1 MSNQTKHKVTWF
13 QRDERGHWQWQGFR
27 DELDTEDKVQGWV
40 DEMRRQELEAETEG
54 APWQEV
60 FIIDLENANEI
71 LAGLMADSQEL
82 GLLQGWL
89 EDVVQIDK
97 ITVETEFNEYCEQ
110 QANASAGEDEEDDPG
125 VDTSEEHVRE
135 GK

>member
-27 DELDTEDKVQGWV
+27 DELDTEEKVQAWV
-40 DEMRRQELEAETEG
+40 DEKQAEEGRAEQEG
-54 APWQEV
+54 AQWQEV

-71 LAGLMADSQEL
+71 LCGLMADSQEL

-89 EDVVQIDK
+89 EEVVQIDK
-97 ITVETEFNEYCEQ
+97 ITVETEFDEWCEK
-110 QANASAGEDEEDDPG
+110 NAEEDVAEDEA
-125 VDTSEEHVRE
+125 
-135 GK
+135 K

>member
-13 QRDERGHWQWQGFR
+13 KRDERGQWQWQGFR

-40 DEMRRQELEAETEG
+40 DEMRQQELDAETEG

-110 QANASAGEDEEDDPG
+110 QSNASAGEDNE
-125 VDTSEEHVRE
+125 
-135 GK
+135 

>member
-13 QRDERGHWQWQGFR
+13 KRDERGQWQWQGFR
-27 DELDTEDKVQGWV
+27 DELDTEEKVQAWV
-40 DEMRRQELEAETEG
+40 DEKQAEEG
-54 APWQEV
+54 RAEQVGEPWDEV

-71 LAGLMADSQEL
+71 LAGLMADSHEL

-110 QANASAGEDEEDDPG
+110 QANARAEEDK
-125 VDTSEEHVRE
+125 E
-135 GK
+135 